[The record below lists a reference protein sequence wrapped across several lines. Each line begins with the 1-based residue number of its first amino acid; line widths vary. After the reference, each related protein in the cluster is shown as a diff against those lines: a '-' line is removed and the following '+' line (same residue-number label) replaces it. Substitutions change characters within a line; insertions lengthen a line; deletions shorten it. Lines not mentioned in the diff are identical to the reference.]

1 VRTEPRLPHVRP
13 LAAAPR
19 APLDRGARWAVAV
32 LGGLCA
38 LLACERGPEPQPSPS
53 LALRMP
59 RGERTVA
66 TVVAGLGPDVRPRL
80 RARFQAAGVPY
91 PPPGLRLLAYKAER
105 EMEVWAPR
113 DGGWVR
119 IHTYPVLAASGGPG
133 PKLRQ
138 GDLQVPEGRYAL
150 TGLNPMS
157 SYHLS
162 IRVGYPA
169 RRDEEWARRDGRTNL
184 GGDIFIHG
192 RAVSIGCLAIGDDA
206 IEELFVLVAETGLAR
221 SAVLIAPNRRLLDLP
236 RSPAWAGELYRD
248 LARELEAVRGKG
260 V

>member
-1 VRTEPRLPHVRP
+1 MSLGGW
-13 LAAAPR
+13 AAA
-19 APLDRGARWAVAV
+19 AA
-32 LGGLCA
+32 A
-38 LLACERGPEPQPSPS
+38 LLSS
-53 LALRMP
+53 VALQLP

-66 TVVAGLGPDVRPRL
+66 AVVAGLGPGVRPRV
-80 RARFQAAGVPY
+80 RARVQAAGVPY
-91 PPPGLRLLAYKAER
+91 PPPSLRLLAYKAER
-105 EMEVWAPR
+105 ELEVWGPR
-113 DGGWVR
+113 AGGWVR

-162 IRVGYPA
+162 IRVGYPGPQDHA
-169 RRDEEWARRDGRTNL
+169 WARRDGRTNL

-192 RAVSIGCLAIGDDA
+192 RNVSIGCLAIGDDA
-206 IEELFVLVAETGLAR
+206 IEELFLLVAETGLPR
-221 SAVLIAPNRRLLDLP
+221 STVVIAPNRRLQDLP
-236 RSPAWAGELYRD
+236 RDPAWVGELYRD